1 MKIGLTGGIGSG
13 KTTVSDYLLEKG
25 YPVIDAD
32 KIAREITLPGSPVL
46 DALAA
51 EFGSDII
58 GSDGTL
64 DRKLLGERAFRD
76 EESKNRLDAI
86 THGEICRRICEAL
99 KENREPTIFLDAALL
114 YETDLDERVDQVWL
128 VVSSEDLRVHRVVS
142 RDRVAPDHV
151 RSRITSQMAEEE
163 KRQMAHVIIENNGTK
178 EELYQKI
185 DKLLNQ
191 WEKS

>member
-51 EFGSDII
+51 EFGADII
-58 GSDGTL
+58 GTDGTL
-64 DRKLLGERAFRD
+64 DRKLLGGRAFQD
-76 EESKNRLDAI
+76 KKSKRRLDAI

-99 KENREPTIFLDAALL
+99 RENREPTIFLDAALL
-114 YETDLDERVDQVWL
+114 YETDLNKMVDRVWL
-128 VVSSEDLRVHRVVS
+128 VVSREELRVHRVVS
-142 RDRVAPDHV
+142 RDRVPPDHV
-151 RSRITSQMAEEE
+151 RSRISSQMMEEK